1 MNTRPEAPPPLDG
14 LRIVEIGHFIAAPF
28 ATRILG
34 DLGAEI
40 IKIEPPDGD
49 PVRGWGAQS
58 NGASL
63 WWSVHGRN
71 KRSVAVDLKSPE
83 GVEAVGRIIARSDA
97 LIENQRPG
105 GLARLGFDRERLQEL
120 RPGLVVA
127 HISGYGQTGPLRD
140 RAAFGVIGEA
150 IGGLRHLTDHP
161 PGTTN
166 LPPPRVGISVGD
178 SVAGLYAVIGVLAGL
193 LRRDRRTDIRG
204 DEDADISTVDVAL
217 TEAVLSLMEGIVTE
231 YGALGLV
238 RQPVGARIAS
248 AAPTSAYPSADG
260 RWVIVAAN
268 SDLLF
273 QRLTALIGREDLANR
288 PELRSNAGRLEHVDE
303 LDEAISAWSRQ
314 YDAGRLAE
322 LLAKADIPSTLIYT
336 AAEIADDPQ
345 FRARG
350 MVRDVNDPRHG
361 NLLHPGIVPH
371 FPASPGAIRCTG
383 PDVGQDTEAVL
394 AEIAGYSTDE
404 IKALYQKG
412 VIA

>member
-1 MNTRPEAPPPLDG
+1 MSTRHEATPPLSG
-14 LRIVEIGHFIAAPF
+14 IRIVEIGHFIAAPF
-28 ATRILG
+28 ASRILG

-40 IKIEPPDGD
+40 IKIEPPGGD

-58 NGASL
+58 SGASL

-71 KRSVAVDLKSPE
+71 KRSVVVDLKQPE
-83 GVEAVGRIIARSDA
+83 GIEAVARIIARSDA

-105 GLARLGFDRERLQEL
+105 GLARLGFDRRRLQEL

-127 HISGYGQTGPLRD
+127 HVSGYGQTGPARD

-161 PGTTN
+161 PGTTG
-166 LPPPRVGISVGD
+166 LPPPRVGISIGD
-178 SVAGLYAVIGVLAGL
+178 SIAGLYAVIGVLAGL
-193 LRRDRRTDIRG
+193 VRRSALASQGQPDDDICT
-204 DEDADISTVDVAL
+204 IDVAL
-217 TEAVLSLMEGIVTE
+217 TEAVLSLMEGVVTE

-248 AAPTSAYPSADG
+248 AAPTNAYPSKDG
-260 RWVIVAAN
+260 RWVIIAAN

-273 QRLTALIGREDLANR
+273 QRLMALIGRGDLAADPALKN
-288 PELRSNAGRLEHVDE
+288 NAGRLEHVE
-303 LDEAISAWSRQ
+303 LIDAAISAWSCTF
-314 YDAGRLAE
+314 DAKRLAE
-322 LLAKADIPSTLIYT
+322 VLAGADIPSTLIYS
-336 AAEIADDPQ
+336 AADIAGDSQ

-350 MVRDVNDPRHG
+350 MVREVSDPRHG
-361 NLLHPGIVPH
+361 TLLHPGIVPH
-371 FPASPGAIRCTG
+371 FPDSPGTIRSTG

-394 AEIAGYSTDE
+394 ADIAGYTAAE
-404 IKALYQKG
+404 IEQLQKKG

>member
-1 MNTRPEAPPPLDG
+1 MDTRSETPPPLSG
-14 LRIVEIGHFIAAPF
+14 IRIVEIGHFIAAPF

-49 PVRGWGAQS
+49 PVRGWGAHA

-71 KRSVAVDLKSPE
+71 KRSVAVDLKTPE
-83 GVEAVGRIIARSDA
+83 GTEAVGRIIARSDA

-105 GLARLGFDRERLQEL
+105 GLARLGFDRKRLQDL

-127 HISGYGQTGPLRD
+127 HVSGYGQTGPMRD

-150 IGGLRHLTDHP
+150 IGGLRHLTNHP
-161 PGTTN
+161 PGTTD
-166 LPPPRVGISVGD
+166 LPPPRVGISIGD

-193 LRRDRRTDIRG
+193 LRRDRGEAGGGAGTDIC
-204 DEDADISTVDVAL
+204 TVDVAL
-217 TEAVLSLMEGIVTE
+217 TEAVLSLMEGVVTE

-238 RQPVGARIAS
+238 RQPAGARIGS

-260 RWVIVAAN
+260 RWVIIAAN

-273 QRLTALIGREDLANR
+273 QRLTALIRREDLAAR
-288 PELRSNAGRLEHVDE
+288 PELQSNAGRLEHVDE
-303 LDEAISAWSRQ
+303 LDAAISAWSRQ
-314 YDAGRLAE
+314 FDAGRLAE
-322 LLAKADIPSTLIYT
+322 LLARADIPSTVIYT

-371 FPASPGAIRCTG
+371 FPDSPGTIRCTG
-383 PDVGQDTEAVL
+383 PEVGQDTEAVL
-394 AEIAGYSTDE
+394 AEIAGYSKEE
-404 IKALYQKG
+404 IRNLYQKG

>member
-1 MNTRPEAPPPLDG
+1 MDTRPDAAPPLSG
-14 LRIVEIGHFIAAPF
+14 IRIVEIGHFIAAPF
-28 ATRILG
+28 ASRILG

-40 IKIEPPDGD
+40 IKIEPPGGD
-49 PVRGWGAQS
+49 PVRGWGAQA

-83 GVEAVGRIIARSDA
+83 GAEAVGRIIARSDA

-105 GLARLGFDRERLQEL
+105 GLARLGFDRERLQDL

-127 HISGYGQTGPLRD
+127 HVSGYGQTGPLRD

-161 PGTTN
+161 PGTTD
-166 LPPPRVGISVGD
+166 LPPPRVGVSIGD
-178 SVAGLYAVIGVLAGL
+178 SVAGLYAVIGILAGL
-193 LRRDRRTDIRG
+193 LRRDRGGAGGGDIC
-204 DEDADISTVDVAL
+204 TVDVAL
-217 TEAVLSLMEGIVTE
+217 TEAVLSLMEGVLTE

-238 RQPVGARIAS
+238 RQPVGARIGS

-260 RWVIVAAN
+260 RWVIIAAN

-273 QRLTALIGREDLANR
+273 QRLTTLIGREDLAAR
-288 PELRSNAGRLEHVDE
+288 PELQSNAGRLEHVEE
-303 LDEAISAWSRQ
+303 LDAAISAWSRQ
-314 YDAGRLAE
+314 FDAGRLAE
-322 LLAKADIPSTLIYT
+322 LLARADIPSTLIYT

-350 MVRDVNDPRHG
+350 MVREVSDPRHG
-361 NLLHPGIVPH
+361 TLLHPGIVPH
-371 FPASPGAIRCTG
+371 FPDSPGTIRCTG
-383 PDVGQDTEAVL
+383 PEVGQDTEAVL
-394 AEIAGYSTDE
+394 AEIAGYSTAE
-404 IKALYQKG
+404 IRNLYQKG